1 MPRNSAGLILRT
13 ARCFGTGG
21 VNCQPMRKEYDT
33 CNSSAVY
40 GALFRAAVFPL
51 RFLRI
56 REQGRGLFLFAL

>member
-1 MPRNSAGLILRT
+1 MPHNSAGLILRT
-13 ARCFGTGG
+13 ARRLGAGG
-21 VNCQPMRKEYDT
+21 VNCRPMRKEYDT

-56 REQGRGLFLFAL
+56 RGQGRGLFPFAL

>member
-13 ARCFGTGG
+13 ARRFSAGG
-21 VNCQPMRKEYDT
+21 VNCQPMRKECNT

>member
-13 ARCFGTGG
+13 ARRFGAGG
-21 VNCQPMRKEYDT
+21 VNCRPMRKECNT

-56 REQGRGLFLFAL
+56 RGQGRGLFPFAL